1 MAIKLNNI
9 LDLFF
14 KNLLKKKTNLIYIFN
29 PYTLVL
35 SFLSLS
41 LSLSPSLLS
50 LIFTLF
56 ILSLPFSFFLFFFH
70 VYISLFHAFLNDPL
84 HIHYIYHF
92 SIPSCVHNIT
102 CNTENRN
109 NKFCLQTFMLFT
121 KIEFFDQ
128 LFK

>member
-9 LDLFF
+9 LDLFS
-14 KNLLKKKTNLIYIFN
+14 KNLLKKRQILFIYQYLINI
-29 PYTLVL
+29 LL
-35 SFLSLS
+35 SFIFLSFSLS
-41 LSLSPSLLS
+41 LSFFLYLQ
-50 LIFTLF
+50 LF
-56 ILSLPFSFFLFFFH
+56 ILSLLFSFFLFFFH